1 MPNKNKRKIG
11 ESITTFVENQTD
23 MPPISISDLPYIE
36 ISGQSHI
43 EIDGIQKILEYK
55 ENLIKIRF
63 RHSTV
68 NFKGQCLNLRDYNKK
83 NAVIVGK
90 ISSVEFE

>member
-1 MPNKNKRKIG
+1 MSIKNNKKRG
-11 ESITTFVENQTD
+11 SIASFIEKQTD
-23 MPPISISDLPYIE
+23 MPPVSISDLPYIE
-36 ISGQSHI
+36 ISGQNHI
-43 EIDGIQKILEYK
+43 EIDGIQKILKYK
-55 ENLIKIRF
+55 DNIIKIRF

-68 NFKGQCLNLRDYNKK
+68 NFNGEGLSLRNYNKK